1 MYFIIDEITQVL
13 KDGLIDIKSLN
24 ITKQKKDPIEENNKK
39 NSFPFISIYDNGFKF
54 DKIGIGYSGGQQ
66 KQEIVEQ
73 EFDSDG
79 KNIIYKL
86 ANRPLRPII
95 SIQTPK
101 GIAKKEKDDYLIN
114 YFTNQIKF
122 ISPPE
127 KGKKNVIVKY
137 VLAKNSAE
145 VKILRLKVN
154 CIIDIWSNADNIECD
169 SITLQIIKTIL
180 LNEDSLYSKNI
191 HIQGVDC
198 INLNINH
205 EETDNY
211 NHNNNNNNRKNI
223 KKNSKII
230 NKENNDDHYLFGRRL
245 NYNVETDI
253 STDIPISIIEDIK
266 VKKKKILE

>member
-1 MYFIIDEITQVL
+1 M
-13 KDGLIDIKSLN
+13 KDGLIDVKSLN
-24 ITKQKKDPIEENNKK
+24 ITKKKIDPVEENKK
-39 NSFPFISIYDNGFKF
+39 NKSFPSISIYDNGFTF

-66 KQEIVEQ
+66 RQEIIEQ

-79 KNIIYKL
+79 KNIIFKL

-95 SIQTPK
+95 SIQSPK
-101 GIAKKEKDDYLIN
+101 GIAKKEKDDYFFN

-145 VKILRLKVN
+145 VKILRLKFN

-180 LNEDSLYSKNI
+180 LNEDSLNSKNI
-191 HIQGVDC
+191 HIQGMNC
-198 INLNINH
+198 INLNTSDEDTNNYSY
-205 EETDNY
+205 NY
-211 NHNNNNNNRKNI
+211 NDNKNRKNNN
-223 KKNSKII
+223 KSSKII

-245 NYNVETDI
+245 NYHVETDI
-253 STDIPISIIEDIK
+253 TTDIHIPIIEDIK
-266 VKKKKILE
+266 IKEKKI

>member
-1 MYFIIDEITQVL
+1 MYFIIDEITKVL
-13 KDGLIDIKSLN
+13 KDGLIDVKSLN
-24 ITKQKKDPIEENNKK
+24 IIKQKIDPIQENKK
-39 NSFPFISIYDNGFKF
+39 NNSFPFISIYDNGFKF

-101 GIAKKEKDDYLIN
+101 GIAKKEKDDYFFN

-137 VLAKNSAE
+137 VLAKKSAE

-180 LNEDSLYSKNI
+180 LNEDSLNSKNI
-191 HIQGVDC
+191 HIQGVNC
-198 INLNINH
+198 LNLNISD
-205 EETDNY
+205 EDSDNY
-211 NHNNNNNNRKNI
+211 NYNNNNNTKND

-230 NKENNDDHYLFGRRL
+230 KTENNDDHDLFGRRL
-245 NYNVETDI
+245 NYHVETDI
-253 STDIPISIIEDIK
+253 STDIHIPIIEDIK
-266 VKKKKILE
+266 VKEKKI

>member
-1 MYFIIDEITQVL
+1 MTDV
-13 KDGLIDIKSLN
+13 KSLN
-24 ITKQKKDPIEENNKK
+24 ITKQKINPLEENRQN
-39 NSFPFISIYDNGFKF
+39 NSFPFITIYDNGFKF

-95 SIQTPK
+95 SIQSPK
-101 GIAKKEKDDYLIN
+101 GITKKEKDDYFFN

-122 ISPPE
+122 ITPPE

-154 CIIDIWSNADNIECD
+154 CIIDIWSNTDNIECD

-180 LNEDSLYSKNI
+180 LNEDSLNSKNI
-191 HIQGVDC
+191 HIQGVNC
-198 INLNINH
+198 INLNIND
-205 EETDNY
+205 EDSDNY
-211 NHNNNNNNRKNI
+211 NYNNNYKRKTN

-230 NKENNDDHYLFGRRL
+230 KTENNDDNYLFGRRL
-245 NYNVETDI
+245 NYHVETDI
-253 STDIPISIIEDIK
+253 STDIHIPIMEDIK
-266 VKKKKILE
+266 VKEKKI

>member
-1 MYFIIDEITQVL
+1 M

-24 ITKQKKDPIEENNKK
+24 IIKKKIDPIGENKK
-39 NSFPFISIYDNGFKF
+39 NNSFPFISIYDNGFKF

-101 GIAKKEKDDYLIN
+101 GIAKKEKDDYFFN

-122 ISPPE
+122 ISPPG

-180 LNEDSLYSKNI
+180 LNEDSLNSKNI
-191 HIQGVDC
+191 HIQGVNC
-198 INLNINH
+198 LNLNIS
-205 EETDNY
+205 EEDSDNY
-211 NHNNNNNNRKNI
+211 NYNNNNNRKNN
-223 KKNSKII
+223 KKNNKII
-230 NKENNDDHYLFGRRL
+230 NKENNEDHYLFGRRL
-245 NYNVETDI
+245 NYYVETDI
-253 STDIPISIIEDIK
+253 STDIHIPIIEDIK
-266 VKKKKILE
+266 VKEKKI

>member
-1 MYFIIDEITQVL
+1 L
-13 KDGLIDIKSLN
+13 KDGLLDIKSLK
-24 ITKQKKDPIEENNKK
+24 ITKQKIDPIEENKKK
-39 NSFPFISIYDNGFKF
+39 NIFPLISIYDNGFKF

-73 EFDSDG
+73 EFDGDG

-101 GIAKKEKDDYLIN
+101 GIAKKEKDDYFIN

-180 LNEDSLYSKNI
+180 LNEDSLNSKNI
-191 HIQGVDC
+191 HIQGVNC
-198 INLNINH
+198 INLNIND

-211 NHNNNNNNRKNI
+211 NHNNNNNRRNN

-230 NKENNDDHYLFGRRL
+230 NTENKYDHYLFGRRL
-245 NYNVETDI
+245 NYYVDTDI
-253 STDIPISIIEDIK
+253 STDIHIPIIEDIK
-266 VKKKKILE
+266 VKEKKILE

>member
-1 MYFIIDEITQVL
+1 L
-13 KDGLIDIKSLN
+13 KDGLIDVKSLN
-24 ITKQKKDPIEENNKK
+24 ITKQKKDPFEENNKK

-101 GIAKKEKDDYLIN
+101 GIAKKEKDDYLFN

-145 VKILRLKVN
+145 VKLLRLKVN
-154 CIIDIWSNADNIECD
+154 CIMDIWSNADNIECD
-169 SITLQIIKTIL
+169 SITLRIIKTIL
-180 LNEDSLYSKNI
+180 LNEDSLNSKNI
-191 HIQGVDC
+191 HIQGVNC
-198 INLNINH
+198 LNLNIS
-205 EETDNY
+205 EEDRDNY
-211 NHNNNNNNRKNI
+211 NYNNTNNRKNN
-223 KKNSKII
+223 KKNSKMI
-230 NKENNDDHYLFGRRL
+230 NTENNEDHHLFGRRL
-245 NYNVETDI
+245 NYHVETDI
-253 STDIPISIIEDIK
+253 STDIHIPIMEDIK
-266 VKKKKILE
+266 VKEKKI